1 MVNLVFIMCFLGE
14 NLYSLAYTTQNHLK
28 LDVNVN
34 KLSEQEQLSKELQDT
49 GDFLTV
55 TRKYEFSMPAFS
67 FEVSN
72 NETNSLSK
80 VSVLDTGIIIFEPL
94 SHSSTKDIVL
104 SSAVHGNETAPIEIC
119 SELIKQ
125 LILGNLHLQ
134 ERVLFLFGN
143 PASIN
148 ISERFVEE
156 NLNRLF
162 SGGHSQDQGNGEG
175 LINKERHRALL
186 LENTV
191 RDFFEQGSKV
201 SDNRQRSHYD
211 LHTAIRGSKNDK
223 FAVYPFRH
231 EKPWKEDQLQF
242 LLACGINTVLLSHSP
257 TTTFSYFSSN
267 EFGADAFTVE
277 LGKVKPFGENDMTNF
292 AAVKQTLTRFIS
304 GQNLQLK
311 EYISSDFCIFEIDQ
325 TINRLHPDFH
335 LHFSDDVENFTDF
348 PINSL
353 IATDGD
359 IEHRTKKQGEA
370 IIFPNANVAI
380 GQRALLTVTPTT
392 IC

>member
-1 MVNLVFIMCFLGE
+1 MT
-14 NLYSLAYTTQNHLK
+14 SLQ
-28 LDVNVN
+28 
-34 KLSEQEQLSKELQDT
+34 QLLTADQLQRALQHN
-49 GDFLTV
+49 GDFLIL
-55 TRKYEFSMPAFS
+55 TRSHEQKMPAFS
-67 FEVSN
+67 FEVVVKAN
-72 NETNSLSK
+72 HNKIK

-94 SHSSTKDIVL
+94 SHTSNKDIVL

-119 SELIKQ
+119 SELIQQ
-125 LILGNLHLQ
+125 LILGELHL
-134 ERVLFLFGN
+134 EHRVLFLFGN

-148 ISERFVEE
+148 IGQRFVEE

-162 SGGHSQDQGNGEG
+162 SGGHSLDQGQGEG

-191 RDFFEQGSKV
+191 RDFFGQEQENQGK
-201 SDNRQRSHYD
+201 RERFHYD

-231 EKPWKEDQLQF
+231 NKPWLKEQLQF
-242 LLACGINTVLLSHSP
+242 MLACGVNTILFSNSP

-267 EFGADAFTVE
+267 NFGAHAFTVE

-292 AAVKQTLTRFIS
+292 AGVKASLTALIS
-304 GQNLQLK
+304 GQPLALI
-311 EYISSDFCIFEIDQ
+311 EYNEEDFSFFEIDQ
-325 TINRLHPDFH
+325 IIDRQHENFN
-335 LHFSDDVENFTDF
+335 LHFADDVENFTDF
-348 PINSL
+348 PVGTV

-359 IEHRTKKQGEA
+359 KEITTDKQGEA

-380 GQRALLTVTPTT
+380 GQRALLTVVPVKVSPE
-392 IC
+392 